1 MDSAVR
7 SFRRKR
13 FALFLIVIFVI
24 VVMSLRVCKRADSGI
39 IKNEVETPIPFVDNI
54 SPSGSDNLRL
64 RGKVRRGENLYTIL
78 STEKI
83 EETLI
88 PEIISKTGEI
98 YDLRRIKA
106 GNVYYLNY
114 DREGF
119 RSFRYDIDKNK
130 YLEISRH
137 ESGIINGRIIDI
149 PYEIRVELIR
159 GRINGSLYET
169 LTNQE
174 KNGGELAEHLAT
186 LYEYDIDFNRDIRK
200 GDSFSILLEKKY
212 LNGKFSNY
220 GRIIS
225 SEFINRGKM
234 TSVVRFASE
243 PGKSSYYHPDGR
255 AVKKMFLR
263 CPLPFMRLTSRF
275 GFRRHP
281 VSGFSAAHN
290 GIDLGAPRG
299 TIVRATADGRIYQT
313 GYDRIRGRFIVMSHG
328 NRYRTHYYHLSG
340 IKRGT
345 GRGKWVNQGEIIG
358 YVGNTGRS
366 TGPHLHYGLQRSGR
380 YINPLRLNSPSRNPV
395 KKGDMERFNNS
406 SGVIFTLFDIGR
418 STILNDSIKQ
428 IIYRMVLGLIG
439 NNI

>member
-1 MDSAVR
+1 MDPAVR

-13 FALFLIVIFVI
+13 FALFLIVILAIII
-24 VVMSLRVCKRADSGI
+24 VSIRVCKSAGHDINNIEIKATVPVADS
-39 IKNEVETPIPFVDNI
+39 I
-54 SPSGSDNLRL
+54 SPSDSDNLL
-64 RGKVRRGENLYTIL
+64 IRGKVRRGENLYTIL
-78 STEKI
+78 SAGKI
-83 EETLI
+83 ERTII

-98 YDLRRIKA
+98 YDLRKIKA
-106 GNVYYLNY
+106 GNMYYLNY

-119 RSFRYDIDKNK
+119 RSFRYDIDRNK
-130 YLEISRH
+130 YLKISRT
-137 ESGIINGRIIDI
+137 EPGIVDGRIIEI
-149 PYEIRVELIR
+149 PYEIRIEIIR
-159 GRINGSLYET
+159 GTINGSLYET
-169 LTNQE
+169 LTAQE
-174 KNGGELAEHLAT
+174 KGGGELAEQLAT

-200 GDSFSILLEKKY
+200 GDSFLILLEKKY

-225 SEFINRGKM
+225 SEFINRGKK
-234 TSVVRFASE
+234 TSVVRFASS
-243 PGKSSYYHPDGR
+243 PGKSSFYHPDGR

-281 VSGFSAAHN
+281 VTGFSAAHK

-299 TIVRATADGRIYQT
+299 TIVRATADGRVYQT
-313 GYDRIRGRFIVMSHG
+313 GYDRIRGRFIVISHG

-340 IKRGT
+340 IRKGV
-345 GRGKWVNQGEIIG
+345 GRGKWVNQGSIIG

-395 KKGDMERFNNS
+395 KKTDMERFRNS
-406 SGVIFTLFDIGR
+406 SGIIFTLFDIGR
-418 STILNDSIKQ
+418 SNILSDSLKQ
-428 IIYRMVLGLIG
+428 FIYRSVLNIIG